1 MEIVKSLDKYLELLA
16 QLTPEQKPK
25 WGIMTT
31 QHMIEHL
38 IQAVQ
43 TSNGKLVLECIND
56 RDKLAT
62 LKRYLM
68 SNRPLPK
75 GFVNPYI
82 GKRLIPLKY
91 SSFEEAKSEL
101 EKEINDYYDFFDKKP
116 NAKLTNVTFGEL
128 EKNEWIVFHDK
139 YFTHHLTQFGL
150 IGDFE

>member
-1 MEIVKSLDKYLELLA
+1 MEIVKPLDKYLELLE
-16 QLTPEQKPK
+16 QLSPEEKPK
-25 WGIMTT
+25 WGIMSA

-38 IQAVQ
+38 ILAVQ
-43 TSNGKLVLECIND
+43 TSNGKLVLECTNE

-82 GKRLIPLKY
+82 GKGLIPLKY
-91 SSFEEAKSEL
+91 SNFEEAKSEL
-101 EKEINDYYDFFDKKP
+101 NKEIDDYYDFFDKNP

-128 EKNEWIVFHDK
+128 EKNEWIVFHEK
-139 YFTHHLTQFGL
+139 HFTHHLTQFEL